1 MSKTAE
7 ADDRGR
13 IVIPRKIRKKYGD
26 RYRIVELDDRVE
38 LIPLKKDPV
47 EGLRDAVGDAFDEK
61 SIAEIKQE
69 ARDAAR
75 EDAVEEVTEPKNR

>member
-1 MSKTAE
+1 MSKTTE

-13 IVIPRKIRKKYGD
+13 ITIPHEIRERYGD

-38 LIPLKKDPV
+38 LIPLQDDPV
-47 EGLRDAVGDAFDEK
+47 EGLRDAVGDAFDGK
-61 SIAEIKQE
+61 SIAEIKRE

-75 EDAVEEVTEPKNR
+75 EDAVDEATGSKR